1 MKFTLIVCTYQRP
14 QPLLRLLNSVAE
26 QTLYPD
32 QILVIDGSRDDKTHL
47 TLGENSVSNL
57 EYFKVK
63 EKDRGLTKQRN
74 FALRKVA
81 ASSEI
86 ICFLD
91 DDIVLTP
98 SYFGNLVST
107 YDKFPEALGVGGY
120 IIDEVEW
127 RKLDKNEKVDF
138 TEYNIQGYIRKD
150 SSRFILRKKLG
161 LMPDSFPTFMPPE
174 GHGRSVGFLPPS
186 GKIYEVETFMGGVS
200 SYRKEIFD
208 QIRFSTFFEGYGLY
222 EDTDFTLRLSKL
234 GKLYLN
240 TSARLYHFHDVDGR
254 PNQFKYG
261 KMVVRNGWYVWRIK
275 NPKPDTT
282 SRTKWH
288 LVTWLLILIRLS
300 NIATTPHKKQALTE
314 SIGRIFGWWSIIL
327 NKPQE
332 KTG

>member
-1 MKFTLIVCTYQRP
+1 MLQ
-14 QPLLRLLNSVAE
+14 LLGSVQE
-26 QTLYPD
+26 QHLYPD
-32 QILVIDGSRDDKTHL
+32 QILIIDGSTQNTTKKILQQNRFK
-47 TLGENSVSNL
+47 NL
-57 EYFKVK
+57 EYFLV
-63 EKDRGLTKQRN
+63 EEEDRGLTKQRN
-74 FALRKVA
+74 FGLKKVA
-81 ASSEI
+81 ESSKI
-86 ICFLD
+86 VCFLD

-98 SYFGNLVST
+98 SYFENLIST
-107 YDKFPEALGVGGY
+107 YNKFPEARGVGGY

-127 RKLDKNEKVDF
+127 KRAEKREGVNSK
-138 TEYNIQGYIRKD
+138 EYTIDGYKRRD

-186 GKIYEVETFMGGVS
+186 GKTYLVETFMGGVS
-200 SYRKEIFD
+200 SYRKEVFN
-208 QIRFSTFFEGYGLY
+208 QLKFSAFFKGYGLY

-240 TSARLYHFHDVDGR
+240 TAARLYHVHDEDGR

-261 KMVVRNGWYVWRIK
+261 KMVVRNGWYVWRVK
-275 NPKPDTT
+275 YPKPDIT

-300 NIATTPHKKQALTE
+300 NIANTPYKKQALTE
-314 SIGRIFGWWSIIL
+314 SVGRIMGWWSIIL
-327 NKPQE
+327 HKPQE